1 MFFSKSKTNIDY
13 KRLRKD
19 LIREYGIRMISYSG
33 GLGFLDMCK
42 VEDVSNEQLLE
53 LAKKEHFNL
62 KKYMK

>member
-19 LIREYGIRMISYSG
+19 LIREYGIRMVSYSG
-33 GLGFLDMCK
+33 GLGFLDMGK
-42 VEDVSNEQLLE
+42 VEDISNEQLLE
-53 LAKKEHFNL
+53 LAKKEHYNL

>member
-19 LIREYGIRMISYSG
+19 LIDEYGAQMVSFSG
-33 GLGFLDMCK
+33 VFGFLDMCK
-42 VEDVSNEQLLE
+42 VEDASNEQLLE